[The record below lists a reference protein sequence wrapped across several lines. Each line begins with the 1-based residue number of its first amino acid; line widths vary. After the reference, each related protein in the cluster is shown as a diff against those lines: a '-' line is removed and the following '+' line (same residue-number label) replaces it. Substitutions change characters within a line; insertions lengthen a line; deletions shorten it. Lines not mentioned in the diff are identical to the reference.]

1 MKPRM
6 DRMELLMAIMMCG
19 GGVIVGRKEVMA
31 TAIVFQ
37 LGGAINVA
45 GAVWREEEE

>member
-6 DRMELLMAIMMCG
+6 DRMELLMAIMCG
-19 GGVIVGRKEVMA
+19 GGVIVGRSDGYGYSC
-31 TAIVFQ
+31 VFQ